1 MVIDLLVFLAGLYR
15 PIVTA
20 VFVGGVISYVLG
32 LPRLAARF
40 RKPPQTTVPAA
51 LGKFLFFIGVPVSV
65 VNFLRRADLTGSI
78 WVAPVVAWFAIAIAL
93 LLAWLWIRPARPLW
107 SKPSRGTFLL
117 ASMVG
122 NTGYIGFPIVLLTPQ
137 LGPDY
142 FGWALFYDVLGTFF
156 GAYVIGV
163 IIGTRYGK
171 PPRLGASGT
180 DFEEESDLIG
190 ETSVSFRVVAREV
203 LKNPT
208 MIAFVLGLA
217 LRQVEFPELL
227 SLGLNGFAWAMVMLA
242 LVLMGMRLQQLD
254 SWGALKTAA
263 AASSIKMI
271 TIPLLVG
278 MALTS
283 MGIEGPPRLA
293 LVIQSGMPSAFAA
306 LVISEN
312 YSLNRDLAVT
322 TVGLTSALLLFTLP
336 IWLWGFGTW

>member
-1 MVIDLLVFLAGLYR
+1 
-15 PIVTA
+15 
-20 VFVGGVISYVLG
+20 
-32 LPRLAARF
+32 
-40 RKPPQTTVPAA
+40 
-51 LGKFLFFIGVPVSV
+51 
-65 VNFLRRADLTGSI
+65 
-78 WVAPVVAWFAIAIAL
+78 
-93 LLAWLWIRPARPLW
+93 
-107 SKPSRGTFLL
+107 
-117 ASMVG
+117 
-122 NTGYIGFPIVLLTPQ
+122 
-137 LGPDY
+137 
-142 FGWALFYDVLGTFF
+142 
-156 GAYVIGV
+156 
-163 IIGTRYGK
+163 
-171 PPRLGASGT
+171 
-180 DFEEESDLIG
+180 
-190 ETSVSFRVVAREV
+190 
-203 LKNPT
+203 